1 MVIAPDSA
9 AATERRAAAKVSGV
23 LTVLGWVLV
32 VSVIAWSYVGH
43 SSSPYGACHNA
54 QGRGIQCLAGHR

>member
-23 LTVLGWVLV
+23 LAVIGWVLV
-32 VSVIAWSYVGH
+32 ASVIAWSYVGH
-43 SSSPYGACHNA
+43 SSSTYGACHNA